1 MNNLQ
6 AQVKKFNHGIF
17 GELEI
22 LIKDGK
28 EHFPA
33 TDSARVLGYSDPH
46 KAIKQHTK
54 ESGWVFY
61 PVIDLLGRKQEK
73 KFISEGNL
81 YRLITRSKLPQ
92 AEQFEKWV
100 FEEVLPTIRKHGA
113 YMTPETIE
121 QTLNDPDFII
131 GLASRLKEEQQARK
145 QAEKTIEEQKPKVLF
160 ADSVS
165 ASRTSIL
172 VGELA
177 KLLKQNGVDV
187 GQRRLFAWLRDN
199 GYLIKRRGSDY
210 NMPTQ
215 KSMERKLFEIKES
228 AITHADGHTTINKT
242 PKVTGKGQLY
252 FVDKFLG
259 KGA

>member
-33 TDSARVLGYSDPH
+33 TDSARILGYSDPH

-113 YMTPETIE
+113 YMTPETLE
-121 QTLNDPDFII
+121 QTLKDPDFII

-145 QAEKTIEEQKPKVLF
+145 QAEKIIEEQKPKVLF
-160 ADSVS
+160 AEALEVS
-165 ASRTSIL
+165 ETSIL
-172 VGELA
+172 IGELA
-177 KLLKQNGVDV
+177 KLLRQNGIKI
-187 GQRRLFAWLRDN
+187 GQNRLFEWMRKN
-199 GYLIKRRGSDY
+199 GYLCKKSGDMY
-210 NMPTQ
+210 NLPTQ
-215 KSMERKLFEIKES
+215 SSMDLDLFEIKKRTVS
-228 AITHADGHTTINKT
+228 NPDGSTRTTST
-242 PKVTGKGQLY
+242 TKVTGKGQLY